1 MRWSTMP
8 ATASSSRFSIATY
21 KAWTR
26 TLALNVTAL
35 AMACKAAGRVM
46 REQRSG
52 RIVNITSP
60 GSRMALPDYTA
71 YTASKAGVD
80 SITRAAAVALAP
92 YGVLVNSLAPGMMD
106 TEMQRSTEARPRA
119 RSTAATTCRPF
130 STNARARIPLGR
142 RAEITE
148 VAEAVVWLALDAPSY
163 MTAERLNMS
172 GGPRQGLIVDAAQL
186 SSRRRRH
193 RRARAARNQSAA
205 PHADHGARAGPGLY
219 RPGPGHRRRAGGALF
234 PRASL
239 RPAGSRSGPNAIASC
254 CRPAIIRS
262 RSGPRWRRRGSYRS
276 TNWRPMA
283 PTTAGSRCR
292 RSTPRPASR

>member
-1 MRWSTMP
+1 MTGIYGTGINYVKMATGEGVRLPAENQNTTLKRALVTGAAGGLGREVAIQLARRGCFVAVTDINSGGLAETARQIGETGTEAESIVSDFTGEGAPEAAVEKVVARWGGIDILVNNAGYGVIEP
-8 ATASSSRFSIATY
+8 FLDATF

-52 RIVNITSP
+52 RIINITSP

-106 TEMQRSTEARPRA
+106 TEMQRSTEIDL
-119 RSTAATTCRPF
+119 
-130 STNARARIPLGR
+130 ARANGRNDLQAFLDERTRRIPIGR
-142 RAEITE
+142 RAEISE
-148 VAEAVVWLALDAPSY
+148 VAEAVVWLCLDAPKY

-172 GGPRQGLIVDAAQL
+172 GGLDK
-186 SSRRRRH
+186 
-193 RRARAARNQSAA
+193 
-205 PHADHGARAGPGLY
+205 D
-219 RPGPGHRRRAGGALF
+219 
-234 PRASL
+234 
-239 RPAGSRSGPNAIASC
+239 
-254 CRPAIIRS
+254 
-262 RSGPRWRRRGSYRS
+262 
-276 TNWRPMA
+276 
-283 PTTAGSRCR
+283 
-292 RSTPRPASR
+292 